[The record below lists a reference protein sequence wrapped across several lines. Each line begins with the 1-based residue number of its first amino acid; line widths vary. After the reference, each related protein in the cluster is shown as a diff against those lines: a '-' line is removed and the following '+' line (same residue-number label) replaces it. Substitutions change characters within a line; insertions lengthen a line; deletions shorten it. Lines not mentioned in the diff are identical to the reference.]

1 MDAGIKTEQEKL
13 QPEATNA
20 KKALETAIPRGLQRR
35 PAPMDGMLGL
45 VRFPRARPPL
55 PVSRNPKSSNPFGGT
70 KCFRV
75 MGRALSVE

>member
-1 MDAGIKTEQEKL
+1 
-13 QPEATNA
+13 
-20 KKALETAIPRGLQRR
+20 
-35 PAPMDGMLGL
+35 MDGMLGL
-45 VRFPRARPPL
+45 VRFPRARSPL